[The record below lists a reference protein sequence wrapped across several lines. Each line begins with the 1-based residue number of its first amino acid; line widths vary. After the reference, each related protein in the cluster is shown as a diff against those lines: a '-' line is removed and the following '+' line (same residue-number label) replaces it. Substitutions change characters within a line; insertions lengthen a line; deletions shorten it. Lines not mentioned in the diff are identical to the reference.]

1 MFGFILEQFF
11 RFLKRMYRKKSGTR
25 PLGRTMKA
33 MIADTP
39 LVRNLENPDYMKI
52 ILDRKPSLEERFAEI
67 DIKIIRKELR
77 SVLTTPEK
85 VPAKIKELIRLPGLP
100 DTLVALFTGEI

>member
-1 MFGFILEQFF
+1 MEQFF

-77 SVLTTPEK
+77 NILTTPEK

-100 DTLVALFTGEI
+100 DTLVALFTGAI